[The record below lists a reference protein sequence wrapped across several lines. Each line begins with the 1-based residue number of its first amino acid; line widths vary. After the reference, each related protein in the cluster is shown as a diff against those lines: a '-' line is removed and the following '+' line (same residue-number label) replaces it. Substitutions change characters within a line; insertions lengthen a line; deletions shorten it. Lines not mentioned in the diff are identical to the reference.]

1 MGPKVKEERG
11 YHLPPIRMAVRV
23 VVKLTGAGS
32 ESQGSSPSEPR
43 ERAGQAPHGALAPG
57 SRGGTERPL
66 LAGLPAGPK
75 VPPRTLFARWAKG
88 IGQNREPS
96 GGPAVSCTQ
105 EKGVRLGVAD
115 SARTDNLRPL
125 FYRSD

>member
-11 YHLPPIRMAVRV
+11 YHLPPIRMALRV

-32 ESQGSSPSEPR
+32 ESQGSRPSEPR
-43 ERAGQAPHGALAPG
+43 ERAGQAPHGALASG

-75 VPPRTLFARWAKG
+75 VPPRTLFARWARG
-88 IGQNREPS
+88 DIETREPS
-96 GGPAVSCTQ
+96 GGPAGQLAQRQRQ
-105 EKGVRLGVAD
+105 EGVG
-115 SARTDNLRPL
+115 
-125 FYRSD
+125 